1 MDQDLLAVEAASAA
15 DVPAAQRLVDGA
27 RQWLRSRGI
36 DQWQDQV
43 PDAVLLRDAEQG
55 RLFVVRQDR
64 VVVAMVT
71 VSDSDSETWGVEG
84 DPAVYV
90 HRLAVAQ
97 THRGS
102 RLGQR
107 LLVWVGQR
115 AAERGAASV
124 RLDCATDNPGLRRFY
139 EEQGFRHVR
148 DVTVSAL
155 DGGRQLASS
164 LYERELVR

>member
-1 MDQDLLAVEAASAA
+1 MDQNLLAVEAATAA
-15 DVPAAQRLVDGA
+15 DVPAAQRLGDGA

-55 RLFVVRQDR
+55 HLFVVRQDR

-84 DPAVYV
+84 DPAVHV

>member
-1 MDQDLLAVEAASAA
+1 MRRASDRGSASRCPYSP
-15 DVPAAQRLVDGA
+15 DRRPDGQR
-27 RQWLRSRGI
+27 RRFRSCPLRSARG
-36 DQWQDQV
+36 
-43 PDAVLLRDAEQG
+43 
-55 RLFVVRQDR
+55 VV
-64 VVVAMVT
+64 
-71 VSDSDSETWGVEG
+71 SETWGVED

-90 HRLAVAQ
+90 LRLAVAQ
-97 THRGS
+97 THRVS

>member
-1 MDQDLLAVEAASAA
+1 MED
-15 DVPAAQRLVDGA
+15 
-27 RQWLRSRGI
+27 
-36 DQWQDQV
+36 
-43 PDAVLLRDAEQG
+43 
-55 RLFVVRQDR
+55 
-64 VVVAMVT
+64 
-71 VSDSDSETWGVEG
+71 

-139 EEQGFRHVR
+139 EEQGFRHIR
-148 DVTVSAL
+148 DVTVRAL
-155 DGGRQLASS
+155 DGGRELASS

>member
-1 MDQDLLAVEAASAA
+1 MLTVETATPA
-15 DVPAAQRLVDGA
+15 DVTAAQVLIDGA
-27 RQWLRSRGI
+27 KQWLRSRGI
-36 DQWQDQV
+36 DQWQDPV

-55 RLFVVRQDR
+55 NLFVVRQDQ

-71 VSDSDSETWGVEG
+71 VSDSDSETWGMESS
-84 DPAVYV
+84 PAVYV

-107 LLVWVGQR
+107 LLAWVEARG
-115 AAERGAASV
+115 ADRGAAFV

-139 EEQGFRHVR
+139 EQQGFRHVR
-148 DVTVSAL
+148 DVTVTAL